1 MFQLCFFLLVV
12 GGAGY
17 YRGTGLYLHG
27 SAKHLGFTGKPLQQD
42 QQHLHGVT
50 DGGGDSLHHLADQL
64 QVRSLFLSRM
74 SPSPTQV
81 SEIFPSLSGWTMSHC
96 TDIQSLVSSGS
107 SSTPVFRTH
116 LSSKT
121 SGEPVT
127 RAGDTGR
134 EEGGGD
140 TGEEGADEEVAGK
153 RNIGSLTTSEYT
165 RTSLSTVTKLIQ
177 ACSAVHQTQTSSVMS
192 RAVVCSIP

>member
-1 MFQLCFFLLVV
+1 M
-12 GGAGY
+12 
-17 YRGTGLYLHG
+17 
-27 SAKHLGFTGKPLQQD
+27 
-42 QQHLHGVT
+42 
-50 DGGGDSLHHLADQL
+50 
-64 QVRSLFLSRM
+64 SR
-74 SPSPTQV
+74 
-81 SEIFPSLSGWTMSHC
+81 C
-96 TDIQSLVSSGS
+96 TDIQSLVSSVS

-127 RAGDTGR
+127 GAGDTER

-165 RTSLSTVTKLIQ
+165 RTSLSTVTKLIL
-177 ACSAVHQTQTSSVMS
+177 AWPGLLYTRPVLSLS
-192 RAVVCSIP
+192 RAVTSLYTLTM

>member
-1 MFQLCFFLLVV
+1 M
-12 GGAGY
+12 
-17 YRGTGLYLHG
+17 
-27 SAKHLGFTGKPLQQD
+27 
-42 QQHLHGVT
+42 
-50 DGGGDSLHHLADQL
+50 
-64 QVRSLFLSRM
+64 
-74 SPSPTQV
+74 
-81 SEIFPSLSGWTMSHC
+81 
-96 TDIQSLVSSGS
+96 
-107 SSTPVFRTH
+107 FRTH